1 MGVPPS
7 IGSGFPSLSLL
18 IFSKALMKL
27 VGTWIPIIGA
37 RTGSQTL
44 VTWIGGVAEATLEAI
59 GVRR

>member
-1 MGVPPS
+1 MCS

-18 IFSKALMKL
+18 IFKALMKL
-27 VGTWIPIIGA
+27 VGAWIPIIGA

-44 VTWIGGVAEATLEAI
+44 VTWIGGVAEATLEVI